1 MQIIIKL
8 IIYTNIT
15 GEKGRSVCR
24 LDNSPVTMFCTVAAV
39 DVVLLVLS
47 GRQAENLL
55 VYLLD
60 RNNEPKDT
68 KKINVFRNP

>member
-15 GEKGRSVCR
+15 GEEGQSVCR
-24 LDNSPVTMFCTVAAV
+24 LDNSPVMMFCTVAAV

-47 GRQAENLL
+47 GRQA
-55 VYLLD
+55 
-60 RNNEPKDT
+60 
-68 KKINVFRNP
+68 